1 MKKGKRIVPEVGPKP
16 EDGIVVDASCLP
28 VRDSIPTDG
37 YFHGVVEWQ
46 AVDLVSGQTIHAS
59 RPYEYG
65 NINLAEFIA
74 IVDALSLLH
83 ANGNT
88 STPVYSDSL
97 TAIAWVK
104 NRKMKTRHPR
114 TGNAYRIMG
123 LADASMDWLLDTKPM
138 NPVRFWDNV
147 LWGENPADYGRK

>member
-59 RPYEYG
+59 RPHPYG
-65 NINLAEFIA
+65 SINLAEFIA

-97 TAIAWVK
+97 TAIAWVR
-104 NRKMKTRHPR
+104 NRKVKSKHPR
-114 TGNAYRIMG
+114 NEQTKAIMG
-123 LADASMDWLLDTKPM
+123 MMDACFTWLVMTKPT
-138 NPVRFWDNV
+138 NPVLFWDNV
-147 LWGENPADYGRK
+147 LWSENPADYGRK